1 MSAVV
6 HFQRESLGRIT
17 SSEFVLSMFRKLCCV
32 AQKEARIG
40 RCLDAYRGDDG
51 HFNPRINDSELYY
64 LVALLYLARFFGH
77 DKNRVREF
85 LKRDDCLVTGAE
97 LLDLV
102 AAATPLESCSSAMLK
117 EMREMIDKVFE
128 SKFFSRH
135 IAENDCSPVL
145 KYLREQLK
153 NLDGEDAEQASKGEK
168 YLAQEHLQELERT
181 ILTIYKY
188 TYLGPYRWDPETS
201 VWGID
206 EDFFDRPS
214 DDEWDRL
221 LQAARDNP
229 FFYDLISLKPP
240 NCRYNLH
247 EEVKFLPVEKQ
258 QLELKMPLQMPVGR
272 ARALL

>member
-6 HFQRESLGRIT
+6 HFQRECSVPG
-17 SSEFVLSMFRKLCCV
+17 CV
-32 AQKEARIG
+32 S
-40 RCLDAYRGDDG
+40 G

-77 DKNRVREF
+77 DNNPVREF

-102 AAATPLESCSSAMLK
+102 AAATPLESCSSAMHK
-117 EMREMIDKVFE
+117 EMREMIDK
-128 SKFFSRH
+128 
-135 IAENDCSPVL
+135 NDCSPVL

-221 LQAARDNP
+221 SDTTRTKR
-229 FFYDLISLKPP
+229 FYSSALSTHVFGFSMLAFQSTTTSL
-240 NCRYNLH
+240 CTVCI
-247 EEVKFLPVEKQ
+247 E
-258 QLELKMPLQMPVGR
+258 
-272 ARALL
+272 